1 MARGGGGQGDGENKG
16 ANETVADGRRERGLT
31 MAQILVPAAECP
43 RAHTAHN

>member
-1 MARGGGGQGDGENKG
+1 MTVKVGRGKQER
-16 ANETVADGRRERGLT
+16 ANETVADGEERGLT